1 MPEPVRPSAGSVVLA
16 ALVVAAADL
25 LDAIVVWVVIFQQ
38 LTVQRILQS
47 IARGLLGQD
56 AYRGGNATAALG
68 LGLHVVIAFGWT
80 LVFLVLLVR
89 WPRLRAWMS
98 STRGAVL
105 VGVLYG
111 AVVWLLMDT
120 IVLSLSRARF
130 VPPTAGWFWIQLATH
145 PFVVGLPISLILR
158 WGSRPATVVTP
169 PAHLAETARSNG

>member
-1 MPEPVRPSAGSVVLA
+1 
-16 ALVVAAADL
+16 
-25 LDAIVVWVVIFQQ
+25 
-38 LTVQRILQS
+38 
-47 IARGLLGQD
+47 
-56 AYRGGNATAALG
+56 
-68 LGLHVVIAFGWT
+68 VVIAFGWT

>member
-1 MPEPVRPSAGSVVLA
+1 MPEPMRPSRGSVLLA

-38 LTVQRILQS
+38 STVQRILQS

-68 LGLHVVIAFGWT
+68 LGLHILIALGWT
-80 LVFLVLLVR
+80 LVFLALLLR

-98 STRGAVL
+98 STRGAVMAGL
-105 VGVLYG
+105 VYG
-111 AVVWLLMDT
+111 AVVWLLMDCV
-120 IVLSLSRARF
+120 VLSLSRARF
-130 VPPTAGWFWIQLATH
+130 VPPTVPWFWIQLATH

-158 WGSRPATVVTP
+158 WGSRHATAVAPARIR
-169 PAHLAETARSNG
+169 ETARGNG